1 MRSTLSERIVAFLTN
16 MAHFQ
21 HKEIDGKFAAERI
34 TDGTLFLPYIDL
46 DGDDGLDL
54 IRVRWQGNP
63 SNESEVSGLQIAEH
77 EIIVAVKHWVA
88 VGDMDDERSSTEHL
102 FRHFAFKTG
111 ARLRFEKENRE
122 FSKTLEKLMKDLGW
136 SAFKKF
142 FGL

>member
-1 MRSTLSERIVAFLTN
+1 MRSTLSERIVAFLAN
-16 MAHFQ
+16 LAHFQ
-21 HKEIDGKFAAERI
+21 HKKIDGTFAAERI
-34 TDGTLFLPYIDL
+34 TDGTLFLPYIDP
-46 DGDDGLDL
+46 DGDDDLSL

-63 SNESEVSGLQIAEH
+63 STESVVLGTQVAEH
-77 EIIVAVKHWVA
+77 EIIVAVKHWAA
-88 VGDMDDERSSTEHL
+88 VDRMADEQSSIEYL

>member
-1 MRSTLSERIVAFLTN
+1 MRSTLSEKIVSFLAN
-16 MAHFQ
+16 LAHFQ
-21 HKEIDGKFAAERI
+21 HKKIDGTFAAERI
-34 TDGTLFLPYIDL
+34 TDGTLFLPYIDP
-46 DGDDGLDL
+46 DGDDDLSL

-63 SNESEVSGLQIAEH
+63 STESVVLGTQVAEH
-77 EIIVAVKHWVA
+77 EIIVAVKHWAA
-88 VGDMDDERSSTEHL
+88 VDRMADEQSSIGYL